1 VRVHFQSNT
10 DLWATP
16 QELFDRLND
25 KYGFTT
31 DVCALPDNAKCPHFY
46 TPEDDGLV
54 QKWEGVCWMNP
65 PYGRV
70 IGHWMKKA
78 YDSSLSGVV
87 VVCLVPARTDT
98 AWWHNYAMRGEIEF
112 LRGRLKFGN
121 AENSA
126 PFPSAIVVFG
136 GKLVPTKVKRVW
148 SEVEEMNAH
157 PCPFRAPAPSA
168 VILQTDNCRV
178 LWDGYPVSPGHALI
192 VPKEHIPD
200 WFAAS
205 PEMQNELSSLIAVTK
220 AEIEKQ
226 HQPDGYN
233 VGFNAGAA
241 AGQTISHLHIHVI
254 PRYVG
259 DLEDPRGGVRRV
271 IPDKAMY
278 WEGQ

>member
-1 VRVHFQSNT
+1 
-10 DLWATP
+10 
-16 QELFDRLND
+16 
-25 KYGFTT
+25 
-31 DVCALPDNAKCPHFY
+31 
-46 TPEDDGLV
+46 
-54 QKWEGVCWMNP
+54 
-65 PYGRV
+65 
-70 IGHWMKKA
+70 
-78 YDSSLSGVV
+78 VV
-87 VVCLVPARTDT
+87 VKTDT
-98 AWWHNYAMRGEIEF
+98 
-112 LRGRLKFGN
+112 
-121 AENSA
+121 
-126 PFPSAIVVFG
+126 
-136 GKLVPTKVKRVW
+136 
-148 SEVEEMNAH
+148 
-157 PCPFRAPAPSA
+157 C
-168 VILQTDNCRV
+168 QV
-178 LWDGYPVSPGHALI
+178 LWDSYPVSPGHALI